1 MYVNRALEALRALGS
16 QEETIRAVQ
25 NLIKKA
31 IEEDR
36 LIHIF
41 GTEARA
47 SSLIA
52 EVFFRPGFPIHIDPM
67 LDPTLDIAHGA
78 YRNQMA
84 LEVDNL
90 APCILDYYER
100 VNEGDP
106 FILLGPDSKSK
117 AFIQSLAWARAK
129 KLKVIA
135 ITDDCTVADL
145 TLFVDPKFF
154 TVTAAAV
161 LNMILEDMPEKWTGD
176 RAVDL
181 EENAEKIDRMLFRVR
196 HL

>member
-1 MYVNRALEALRALGS
+1 MNINTAIKALKALENQADACRAS
-16 QEETIRAVQ
+16 RE
-25 NLIKKA
+25 LIAKA

-41 GTEARA
+41 GTEAKA
-47 SSLIA
+47 SALIA
-52 EVFFRPGFPIHIDPM
+52 EVFFQPGFPIHIDPM

-100 VNEGDP
+100 VETGDP
-106 FILLGPDSKSK
+106 FILIGPDSKSK
-117 AFIQSLAWARAK
+117 AFVQSLAWAKSK
-129 KLKVIA
+129 KLSTIA
-135 ITDDCTVADL
+135 ITDDCTVADV
-145 TLFVDPKFF
+145 TMFIDPKAF
-154 TVTAAAV
+154 TVTASVV
-161 LNMILEDMPEKWTGD
+161 LNMILADMPEKWTGD
-176 RAVDL
+176 KAVDL
-181 EENAEKIDRMLFRVR
+181 EKNAEKIDRMLFRVR